1 MHVLLSAEKYR
12 PFTTQQNR
20 ARWFFFSYFE
30 NSSLTILK
38 ISSSDIDLYEICENE
53 CSDGALHC
61 LESCLSDDQ
70 CKSKCFRD
78 EIDCLDK
85 GFLLMLVIEKMKKQ
99 KLKFI
104 KIGLNMTIPNHILL
118 VKSK

>member
-20 ARWFFFSYFE
+20 ARWFFSYFE
-30 NSSLTILK
+30 NSSLSILK

-104 KIGLNMTIPNHILL
+104 KIGLNMTIPNHTL
-118 VKSK
+118 

>member
-12 PFTTQQNR
+12 PFKTQRNR
-20 ARWFFFSYFE
+20 AREFFSHFE
-30 NSSLTILK
+30 NLSLSFLI

-85 GFLLMLVIEKMKKQ
+85 GFLLMLVIEKK
-99 KLKFI
+99 
-104 KIGLNMTIPNHILL
+104 
-118 VKSK
+118 

>member
-1 MHVLLSAEKYR
+1 MS
-12 PFTTQQNR
+12 F
-20 ARWFFFSYFE
+20 
-30 NSSLTILK
+30 LK

-85 GFLLMLVIEKMKKQ
+85 GFLLMFVIE
-99 KLKFI
+99 
-104 KIGLNMTIPNHILL
+104 HIIY
-118 VKSK
+118 